1 MLTLRDIYVIKDNEL
16 LVDIECWYSD
26 QRDQLY
32 CRQNPSD
39 QNRCHTDRW
48 IALRANPRLVKISIA
63 DQRVDKTTSC
73 CTNNPFKVGDV
84 RWCLVHYH
92 LGKGVQCME

>member
-1 MLTLRDIYVIKDNEL
+1 MLTLRDICVIKDNEL
-16 LVDIECWYSD
+16 VDIECWCSD

-39 QNRCHTDRW
+39 QNRCSTDRW

-73 CTNNPFKVGDV
+73 CTNNLFKVGDV

-92 LGKGVQCME
+92 LGKGVKCME

>member
-1 MLTLRDIYVIKDNEL
+1 MLTLRNICVIKDNEL
-16 LVDIECWYSD
+16 VDIECWCSD

-39 QNRCHTDRW
+39 QNRW

-63 DQRVDKTTSC
+63 DQRVDNS
-73 CTNNPFKVGDV
+73 NLLLHQPI
-84 RWCLVHYH
+84 
-92 LGKGVQCME
+92 